1 MMAAG
6 NFDQKLIFEQE
17 IRTDDG
23 FGGSSILWTAFA
35 TVWASVKPVQAR
47 EDERQGAQR
56 ASCMYMIEAYR
67 SGLDG
72 LSSAMRINW
81 RGAILNIREIR
92 RPSERAPTM
101 IIMAE
106 TGVAT

>member
-1 MMAAG
+1 MASAG
-6 NFDQKLIFEQE
+6 AFDQKLIFEVE
-17 IRTDDG
+17 LRTDDG
-23 FGGSSILWTAFA
+23 FGGAAIAWNPHA

-56 ASCMYMIEAYR
+56 ASCMYMIETWRA
-67 SGLDG
+67 GLDG
-72 LSSAMRINW
+72 LTAAMRINW

-92 RPSERAPTM
+92 RPPERALTM

-106 TGVAT
+106 TGVVT

>member
-1 MMAAG
+1 MPAG
-6 NFDQKLIFEQE
+6 AFDQKLIFEVE
-17 IRTDDG
+17 VRAVDG
-23 FGGSSILWTAFA
+23 FGGAGITWNAFA

-56 ASCMYMIEAYR
+56 ASCMYMIETWR

-72 LSSAMRINW
+72 LTAAMRINW

-92 RPSERAPTM
+92 RPSERALSM
-101 IIMAE
+101 VIMAE
-106 TGVAT
+106 TGVVT